1 MITITEAAEAKIR
14 EFVEAENKPGAAF
27 RLYVEGGGCSGYQ
40 YGMGLD
46 EAEREGDNVIQQNG
60 FSVRIDPMSA
70 PLLNGA
76 VIDYTEGLSGAGFS
90 IHNPNATTTCGCG
103 SSFSA

>member
-14 EFVEAENKPGAAF
+14 EYVEAEDKPGAAF

-46 EAEREGDNVIQQNG
+46 ETEREGDNVIQQKG
-60 FSVRIDPMSA
+60 FSVRIDPLSA
-70 PLLNGA
+70 PLLKGA
-76 VIDYTEGLSGAGFS
+76 VIDYTEGLHGAGFS